1 MGRRDR
7 QRYRRQHGALLPTD
21 RQELEQAGWRT
32 TLEYRENH
40 VRGRD
45 GRLAHVQVVWQA
57 EAEFDRDRA
66 VPLVVTATA
75 STTDKVWSR
84 LRTQAELAD
93 VRSSRPAAQDRVAAV

>member
-1 MGRRDR
+1 MGRRGNR
-7 QRYRRQHGALLPTD
+7 LYNRQHGTVVPTD

-45 GRLAHVQVVWQA
+45 GKLAHVQVVWQA

-66 VPLVVTATA
+66 SPLVVTATA

-93 VRSSRPAAQDRVAAV
+93 VRPARAPARNRAAAV